1 MDQHVRRQDS
11 TVKTQNAA
19 MSTADGQIVPFD
31 TAGVHKQ
38 MTADGL

>member
-1 MDQHVRRQDS
+1 MDQHVRRQDT

-19 MSTADGQIVPFD
+19 MSTADGGIVPFD